1 MKTSAPLRLEDY
13 ALLGDNNTAALVH
26 RDGSVDW
33 LCVPRFDSPAVF
45 AALLGTVDNGRW
57 LISSAQTPLELTRSY
72 RGDTL
77 ILETD
82 ITTSSGR
89 VRVIDFMVP
98 GDPRHPSLVRLVLG
112 LEGRVEM
119 TTDIRFRFNYGEV
132 APWVRNLDD
141 TMVATSGS
149 DCLALRT
156 PVAFHHQGYDTMAR
170 FEVAAGDQIPFVL
183 TWCPSNESL
192 PPTLHPEAALAETE
206 AHWTIWSSRLTYTG
220 KYRNA
225 VIRSLLTLKALSY
238 EPTGG
243 IVAAPTTSLPEQV
256 GGSRNWD
263 YRFSWLRDASITM
276 GALRHCGYV
285 AEAESWRL
293 WLLRAAAGDPTKV
306 QIMYGV
312 GGERLVPETELDWLD
327 GYAGSSP
334 VRIGNAA
341 ARQMQLDVYGEVIMA
356 LELAREAG
364 LDPNEEAWNLQ
375 RALLSAVEQMWRKPD
390 NGIWEIRG
398 APRHFVNSKLLAWVA
413 ADRMIRAVEHHGLP
427 GPVDS
432 WRRLRSQIRADIL
445 EHGYDPA
452 RNTFVQAYGGTEV
465 DASLLVIPL
474 VGFMPADDPRVQ
486 GTITAIEN
494 DLLDDR
500 GFVRRYRTD
509 DAGRSV
515 DGLAGQ
521 EGAFLAC
528 SFWLADTYVL
538 AGRLAE
544 ATLLFERILEVGSDL
559 GLFAEEY
566 DATNDML
573 VGNFPQAFTHVS
585 VVHTALLISEGV
597 APAMSMGRWLG
608 PAAHNQSTN
617 AGQPAAAASTP
628 HVAAGR

>member
-1 MKTSAPLRLEDY
+1 MTTSPPRRLEDY

-45 AALLGTVDNGRW
+45 AALVGTVDNGRW
-57 LISSAQTPLELTRSY
+57 LISSAETPLEHTRRY

-82 ITTSSGR
+82 ITTSSGK

-98 GDPRHPSLVRLVLG
+98 GDPRHPSLVRIVLG

-156 PVAFHHQGYDTMAR
+156 PVAFHHQGYDTVAR
-170 FEVAAGDQIPFVL
+170 FEVATGDRIPFVL
-183 TWCPSNESL
+183 TWCPSNESP
-192 PPTLHPEAALAETE
+192 PPTLDPEAALADTE
-206 AHWTIWSSRLTYTG
+206 AHWTTWSSQLTYTG
-220 KYRNA
+220 TYRNA

-243 IVAAPTTSLPEQV
+243 IIAAPTTSLPEQV
-256 GGSRNWD
+256 GARNWD
-263 YRFSWLRDASITM
+263 YRFSWLRDASITL

-293 WLLRAAAGDPTKV
+293 WLLRATAGDPTKV
-306 QIMYGV
+306 QIMYGIC
-312 GGERLVPETELDWLD
+312 GERLIPETELDWLA
-327 GYAGSSP
+327 GYAGSPP

-356 LELAREAG
+356 LELARESG
-364 LDPNEEAWNLQ
+364 LDPDEEAWDLQ
-375 RALLSAVEQMWRKPD
+375 CSLLSAVEQLWREPD
-390 NGIWEIRG
+390 NGLWEIRG
-398 APRHFVNSKLLAWVA
+398 APRHFVNSKILAWVA
-413 ADRMIRAVEHHGLP
+413 VDRMIGAVERHGHP

-432 WRRLRSQIRADIL
+432 WRSLRSQIRADIL

-474 VGFMPADDPRVQ
+474 IGFLSVDDPRVQ

-494 DLLDDR
+494 DLLDDH
-500 GFVRRYRTD
+500 GLVRRYRTD
-509 DAGRSV
+509 DSGRSV
-515 DGLAGQ
+515 DGLAGR

-538 AGRLAE
+538 AGRRAE
-544 ATLLFERILEVGSDL
+544 ATLLFERLLELGSDL

-566 DATNDML
+566 DATNNVL
-573 VGNFPQAFTHVS
+573 VGNFPQAFTHGS
-585 VVHTALLISEGV
+585 VIHTALLISEGV
-597 APAMSMGRWLG
+597 APEMSMGRWLG
-608 PAAHNQSTN
+608 QSARNQSTST
-617 AGQPAAAASTP
+617 GQRAAAAII
-628 HVAAGR
+628 AYK